1 MKALLAVLIAFV
13 FIGSAIAE
21 PFDYTKIKPEHYKN
35 LTDESEFIDKDGENF
50 KIKNTNSQK
59 GLYIQVT
66 INGRNKWKKHGVFYS
81 IRSDGTVYEMVT
93 YLFGKKDGLKES
105 YNSKGIVKFRYYYKN
120 NQKHGSWTQ
129 FNDKGVKVSEAT
141 YEHGLKQGKVKD
153 YYNEKLHF
161 EKDYVD
167 GKRHGQVIQYNTSS
181 GRVVARSHYN
191 KGKKIGKTQ
200 WY

>member
-1 MKALLAVLIAFV
+1 MKTLLAVLMALA

-35 LTDESEFIDKDGENF
+35 LADKSEFTDKNGEKF
-50 KIKNTNSQK
+50 KIKNTNFQK
-59 GLYIQVT
+59 GLYIQIT
-66 INGRNKWKKHGVFYS
+66 SNGRKQWKKHGVFYS

-93 YLFGKKDGLKES
+93 YSFGKKDGLKES
-105 YNSKGIVKFRYYYKN
+105 YNNKGIVKFRYYYKN

-141 YEHGLKQGKVKD
+141 YEYDLEQGKV
-153 YYNEKLHF
+153 YNYSNGKLHF

-167 GKRHGQVIQYNTSS
+167 GKRHGEVLQYNTSS
-181 GRVVARSHYN
+181 GKLVARSQYN